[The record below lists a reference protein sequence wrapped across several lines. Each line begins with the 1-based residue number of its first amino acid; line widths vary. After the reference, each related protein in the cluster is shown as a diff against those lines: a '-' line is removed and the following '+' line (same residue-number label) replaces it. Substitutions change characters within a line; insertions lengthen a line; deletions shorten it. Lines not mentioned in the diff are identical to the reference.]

1 MKTMELKGIWN
12 EPGIKLNS
20 KYFVLVIVI
29 SFFAFVLAQKSFA
42 QGGMN
47 HKGSGGWGMQ
57 GQYSKMYD
65 LKTVETISG
74 KVVSVTTIT
83 PEKGMSTGVHLM
95 VKTDKATVSVHLG
108 PAWYLDNQDTKI
120 VTGDKIE
127 VKGSRITF
135 KGKPAII
142 AAEVQ
147 KGNETLVLRNENGI
161 PFWSG
166 WRQR

>member
-1 MKTMELKGIWN
+1 MMEVKRIWN

-20 KYFVLVIVI
+20 KYFVLIIVV
-29 SFFAFVLAQKSFA
+29 SFFAFILAHESFA

-65 LKTVETISG
+65 VKTVETISG

-83 PEKGMSTGVHLM
+83 PEKGMSAGVHLM
-95 VKTDKATVSVHLG
+95 LKTDKTTISVHLG
-108 PAWYLDNQDTKI
+108 PAWYIENQDIKI
-120 VTGDKIE
+120 ATGDKIE

-135 KGKPAII
+135 EGKPAII

-147 KGNETLVLRNENGI
+147 KGNDMLVLRNENGI
-161 PFWSG
+161 PVWSA
-166 WRQR
+166 WRQH